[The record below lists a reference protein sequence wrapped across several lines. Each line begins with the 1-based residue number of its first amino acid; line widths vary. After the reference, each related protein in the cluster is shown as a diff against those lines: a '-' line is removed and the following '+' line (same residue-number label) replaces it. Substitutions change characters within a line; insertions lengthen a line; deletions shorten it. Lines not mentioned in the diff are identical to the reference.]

1 MKPLVTLFFII
12 IAGSAIAQNNFR
24 PINRDSVKLAV
35 TDTTKETYYPKLLQR
50 FNQLDTT
57 LTLDDY
63 RLIYYGF
70 VFQDNYKAMFNDK
83 EGEISM
89 LAGRKKY
96 DKALEECNS
105 VLEQMPVGLKPN
117 FYKGLLLYQMAEND
131 SAKRFA
137 NRYKMLLNAVL
148 SSGDGLTCETG
159 FRAICI
165 SDEYNILRNYL
176 RKSNPLHITAYPCD
190 KFKISKSDLFNAR
203 TIYFDI
209 SESFRYLEEKFKK
222 KE

>member
-1 MKPLVTLFFII
+1 MKSLITFFFFI

-35 TDTTKETYYPKLLQR
+35 TDAAKDTYYPKLLDR
-50 FNQLDTT
+50 FNHFDTT

-63 RLIYYGF
+63 RLLYYGF
-70 VFQDNYKAMFNDK
+70 VFQDEYHALFNDK
-83 EGEISM
+83 EGVISE

-105 VLEQMPVGLKPN
+105 VLEKMPVGLKAN
-117 FYKGLLLYQMAEND
+117 FYKGLLLNQIAESD
-131 SAKRFA
+131 SAKGYA
-137 NRYKMLLNAVL
+137 IRYKMLLDAVL

-159 FRAICI
+159 FRAISV
-165 SDEYNILRNYL
+165 SDEYNILRTYL
-176 RKSNPLHITAYPCD
+176 SKSNPLHTTVYPCD
-190 KFKISKSDLFNAR
+190 KFKISKSDKFNAR

-209 SESFRYLEEKFKK
+209 SESFRNMEKLFKK
-222 KE
+222 